1 MTVMIDPAFA
11 LQALVDVVR
20 INSINP
26 TLVPGAPGEAEI
38 AAHVAGVL
46 QRSGLRVNTHAPE
59 PGRVSVVGVLP
70 GTGGGRS
77 LMLNA
82 HVDTVGVE
90 GMAEPFAGAVRDGRV
105 YGRGAYDM
113 KGSLAACLTAAHALA
128 QAPNRLCGDVLV
140 AAVADEEYASLGTAD
155 LIDRYPVTGAVVTEP
170 THLDLCLAHKGFTWV
185 TVETFGRAAHGSRF
199 DLGVDANL
207 RMGRFLAAL
216 EGLERDL
223 RARTP
228 HALVGPPSLHAAM
241 LAGGTGLS
249 TYAARCALQ
258 IERRTIPGEGEAQVV
273 AELEALARQ
282 LREADPSYEIEV
294 RPFFSRQPFEVAPE
308 AALVQTLVRA
318 VTAVRGQAPEL
329 TGQTAWMDSALLS
342 AAGVE
347 TVVLGPTGAGAHAA
361 EEWVDVQSVCDL
373 AQALVLAA
381 EEYCA

>member
-1 MTVMIDPAFA
+1 MPVTIDPAFA
-11 LQALVDVVR
+11 LATLVDVVR

-46 QRSGLRVNTHAPE
+46 GRSGLAVRTHEPE
-59 PGRVSVVGVLP
+59 AGRVSVVGVLP

-90 GMAEPFAGAVRDGRV
+90 GMAEPFSGAVRAGRV

-128 QAPNRLCGDVLV
+128 QAPQRLRGDVLV

-155 LIDRYPVTGAVVTEP
+155 LIGRYAVHGAVVTEP
-170 THLDLCLAHKGFTWV
+170 THLELCLAHKGFTWV
-185 TVETFGRAAHGSRF
+185 SVETFGRAAHGSRF

-207 RMGRFLAAL
+207 RMGRFLGAL
-216 EGLERDL
+216 EGLERAL
-223 RARTP
+223 RARPP
-228 HALVGPPSLHAAM
+228 HALVGPPSLHAA
-241 LAGGTGLS
+241 LLSGGSGLS
-249 TYAARCALQ
+249 TYAAHSHLQ
-258 IERRTIPGEGEAQVV
+258 IERRTIPGESEAQVV
-273 AELEALARQ
+273 SELEALAHA
-282 LREADPSYEIEV
+282 LTAADPSFEARV
-294 RPFFSRQPFEVAPE
+294 TPFFSRQPFEVDPD
-308 AALVQTLVRA
+308 AALVQTLARA
-318 VTAVRGQAPEL
+318 VTTVRGQPPERI
-329 TGQTAWMDSALLS
+329 GQTPWMDSALLA
-342 AAGVE
+342 AAGIE

-381 EEYCA
+381 EDYCA